1 MLDEPPAK
9 FAQIDAL
16 FKSYQVENN
25 PGAAVMIIHNK
36 QVIYQKGFGLA
47 NVEENIKVSAN
58 SNFRLASVS
67 KQFTAMAVLQLIEQG
82 RLSLDLT
89 INEIFPE
96 FPAHGE
102 TISIRD
108 LLRHTSGLIDY
119 ESLVPEEQTEQV
131 SDLDVLNMMM
141 KQEAGYFPAGEKYQ
155 YSNSAYAMLAIIV
168 EKISSQTFSD
178 YLQQHIFNPAKM
190 QSSLAYNKSRHTI
203 ENRAYGYSIGEFG
216 DIQRTDQ
223 SVFSAVLGDGGIYSN
238 LNDLYR
244 WDQALYRYNLL
255 NKQLMTETFRD
266 QKNNSGEDI
275 NYGYGWRLE
284 NYRSLSVKYHTGIS
298 KGFRNVI
305 YRIPSEQFT
314 VVILTNRNSDA
325 ELSPLQM
332 ARKIVDASLF
342 NEKI

>member
-1 MLDEPPAK
+1 MLDEQPTK
-9 FAQIDAL
+9 FIQIDAL

-47 NVEENIKVSAN
+47 NVEENIKVSAI
-58 SNFRLASVS
+58 SNFRLASIS

-82 RLSLDLT
+82 KLSLDLT

-96 FPAHGE
+96 FPTHGK
-102 TISIRD
+102 TISIKD

-141 KQEAGYFPAGEKYQ
+141 KQEAAYFPAGEKYQ

-190 QSSLAYNKSRHTI
+190 QSSLAYDKSRHTI
-203 ENRAYGYSIGEFG
+203 ENRAYGYSIGESG

-223 SVFSAVLGDGGIYSN
+223 SVYSAVLGDGGIYSN
-238 LNDLYR
+238 LNDLYL

-255 NKQLMTETFRD
+255 NKQLMTESLVD
-266 QKNNSGEDI
+266 QENNSGEDI

-305 YRIPSEQFT
+305 YRIPNEQFT

-342 NEKI
+342 NEKL